1 MPATHAGTLSF
12 STAISSPVLR
22 FAAGDL
28 QQPIS
33 SMTFK
38 RLIISIAIMT
48 LLALALY
55 LLIAT
60 RLLREPSLTELPFKS
75 PPGAAE
81 VDKNEIEPSAA
92 SLSGSSP
99 RAVILQQNSR
109 DHTGSRL
116 IEIFGRVMDQQQ
128 QPIEGVLIT
137 EERYFFNTRS
147 DAQGN
152 YRILLDLPKHRYP
165 ALHFLRHGYS
175 GKRVKPDKPQL
186 QRKPV
191 VELNLALDDNPD
203 SVRLSGWVGN
213 DAGVA
218 LAAVR
223 VELTALETGN
233 GDNFYLTVFT
243 DANGNF
249 NLEGVGAGER
259 YRLSVKPAPEYQGYQ
274 DNDFVASPNPE
285 QINIV
290 LNSLKLVNIDGM
302 ILNPQ
307 SAPIP
312 NFELQ
317 VSNVTTGIHSR
328 KIVSDA
334 SGFFSLK
341 DFPLGAISLTSRL
354 ASRGAEY
361 FKISGLTLT
370 DDEYR
375 NLMLIVDKGSH
386 YLSGWVSDENGIGV
400 AKAMVTMTAIMR
412 DGSIEYFSYR
422 SQSTDHAGR
431 FAFTNVGGGEHQ
443 LSVYANGFDNHD
455 RVHRFDAQS
464 DEIQV
469 SLTRPN

>member
-1 MPATHAGTLSF
+1 M
-12 STAISSPVLR
+12 I
-22 FAAGDL
+22 
-28 QQPIS
+28 
-33 SMTFK
+33 FK
-38 RLIISIAIMT
+38 RHIISIAIIF

-60 RLLREPSLTELPFKS
+60 RLLREPPPTVLPLQS
-75 PPGAAE
+75 PPDAAE
-81 VDKNEIEPSAA
+81 TYKNEIEPSAT
-92 SLSGSSP
+92 SLSRSSP
-99 RAVILQQNSR
+99 QAVVLQQ
-109 DHTGSRL
+109 DHEEQTGSRL
-116 IEIFGRVMDQQQ
+116 IEIFGRVVDQQQ

-147 DAQGN
+147 DARGN
-152 YRILLDLPKHRYP
+152 YRILLDMPRHRAP
-165 ALHFLRHGYS
+165 ALHFLRHGFS
-175 GKRVKPDKPQL
+175 GKRVKPDKTKLQL
-186 QRKPV
+186 KPV

-218 LAAVR
+218 LEAVR

-243 DANGNF
+243 DAYGNF
-249 NLEGVGAGER
+249 SLEGAGAGER

-274 DNDFVASPNPE
+274 DNDFVVSPNPQ

-290 LNSLKLVNIDGM
+290 LNSLKLVDIDGM
-302 ILNPQ
+302 ILNPE

-317 VSNVTTGIHSR
+317 VRNVTTGIHTR

-341 DFPLGAISLTSRL
+341 DFPLGAISLTSHL
-354 ASRGAEY
+354 ASSGAEY
-361 FKISGLTLT
+361 FKISGLTLSN
-370 DDEYR
+370 DEYR
-375 NLMLIVDKGSH
+375 NLVLIVDKGNH
-386 YLSGWVSDENGIGV
+386 HLSGWVSDENGTGV
-400 AKAMVTMTAIMR
+400 AKAMVTMTAKLQ

-422 SQSTDHAGR
+422 SQSTDRAGR
-431 FAFTNVGGGEHQ
+431 FAFSNVGGGEHQ

-455 RVHRFDAQS
+455 LVHHFDVQS
-464 DEIQV
+464 DEIQL
-469 SLTRPN
+469 SLSRQD

>member
-1 MPATHAGTLSF
+1 
-12 STAISSPVLR
+12 
-22 FAAGDL
+22 
-28 QQPIS
+28 
-33 SMTFK
+33 MTFK
-38 RLIISIAIMT
+38 RLIISIAIIT

-55 LLIAT
+55 LLITT
-60 RLLREPSLTELPFKS
+60 RLLREPSLTELPIQS
-75 PPGAAE
+75 PPDAVE
-81 VDKNEIEPSAA
+81 IDKNETEPSAV

-99 RAVILQQNSR
+99 RAVILQQESR
-109 DHTGSRL
+109 DQTGSRL
-116 IEIFGRVMDQQQ
+116 IEIFGRVVDQQR

-147 DAQGN
+147 DARGN
-152 YRILLDLPKHRYP
+152 YRILLDLPRHRAP
-165 ALHFLRHGYS
+165 ALHFLRHGFS
-175 GKRVKPDKPQL
+175 GKRVKPDQTQL
-186 QRKPV
+186 QQKPV

-203 SVRLSGWVGN
+203 SVRLSGWVGS

-218 LAAVR
+218 LEAVR

-243 DANGNF
+243 DAQGNF
-249 NLEGVGAGER
+249 SLEGVGAGER

-274 DNDFVASPNPE
+274 DNDFVVSPNPE
-285 QINIV
+285 QINLV
-290 LNSLKLVNIDGM
+290 LNSLKLVDIDGM
-302 ILNPQ
+302 ILNPE
-307 SAPIP
+307 SAPMP

-317 VSNVTTGIHSR
+317 VSNVTTGIHTR

-354 ASRGAEY
+354 ASSGAEY

-370 DDEYR
+370 NDEYR
-375 NLMLIVDKGSH
+375 NLVLIVDKGDH

-400 AKAMVTMTAIMR
+400 AKAMVTMTAKLQ

-431 FAFTNVGGGEHQ
+431 FAFSNMGGGEHQ
-443 LSVYANGFDNHD
+443 LSVYANGFNNHD
-455 RVHRFDAQS
+455 LVHRFDAQS

-469 SLTRPN
+469 SLSRQD